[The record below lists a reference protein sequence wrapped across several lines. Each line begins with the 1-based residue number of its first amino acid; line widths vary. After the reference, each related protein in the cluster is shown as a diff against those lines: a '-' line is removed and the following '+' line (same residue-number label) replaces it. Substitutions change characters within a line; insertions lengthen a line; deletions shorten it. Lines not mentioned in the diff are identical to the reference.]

1 MTIEDFL
8 LRELP
13 PREVLMSPWLLS
25 QSLNMVYAWRGVGK
39 THFSMNVAYAVAS
52 GGSMFGRW
60 QADKPCRLAY
70 R

>member
-1 MTIEDFL
+1 
-8 LRELP
+8 
-13 PREVLMSPWLLS
+13 MSPWLLS